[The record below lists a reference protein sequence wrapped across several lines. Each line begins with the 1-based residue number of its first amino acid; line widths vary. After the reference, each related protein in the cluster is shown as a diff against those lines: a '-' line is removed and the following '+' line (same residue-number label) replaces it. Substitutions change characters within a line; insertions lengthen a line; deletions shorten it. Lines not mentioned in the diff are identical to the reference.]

1 VFQSLI
7 YKNYASNPKANDI
20 WLLPNIIIDIFVF
33 IYLFLCIFLKIS
45 QNLTLANLLGCV
57 VIKKKKRDKRQ
68 KINIYDMWRQIYLR
82 NAAHYSV
89 LL

>member
-57 VIKKKKRDKRQ
+57 VIKKKKKETKDK
-68 KINIYDMWRQIYLR
+68 KSIFMICGGKYI
-82 NAAHYSV
+82 
-89 LL
+89 